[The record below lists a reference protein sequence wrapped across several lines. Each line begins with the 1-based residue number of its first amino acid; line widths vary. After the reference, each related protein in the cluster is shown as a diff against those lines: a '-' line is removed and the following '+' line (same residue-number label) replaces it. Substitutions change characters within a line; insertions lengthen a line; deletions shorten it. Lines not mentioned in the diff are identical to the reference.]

1 MKRALLA
8 GLASTL
14 VLAAPGATDSSSSRP
29 STPLTAVREG
39 QPVRMLYELKASA
52 WLFIIPITGKARFNV
67 ELQPDTYRI
76 TSAVKTTGLAD
87 VLVDY
92 DLGGQSGLDVIRS
105 LRDPKASPDPDLPV
119 LLLGPLELP
128 FLFEGAREAGASA
141 ILPKPL
147 NANTL
152 GQSLM
157 TVLAAR
163 CVRPE
168 ILTASGLH

>member
-1 MKRALLA
+1 MTPSALSDA
-8 GLASTL
+8 GVLLIDDSQAVRSVLSTL
-14 VLAAPGATDSSSSRP
+14 LRGLGVQRVYQCGEAEEAMVLAHACRP
-29 STPLTAVREG
+29 D
-39 QPVRMLYELKASA
+39 
-52 WLFIIPITGKARFNV
+52 I
-67 ELQPDTYRI
+67 
-76 TSAVKTTGLAD
+76 

-105 LRDPKASPDPDLPV
+105 LRDPQASPDPDLPV

-128 FLFEGAREAGASA
+128 FLFEGVREAGASA

-157 TVLAAR
+157 AVLAAR
-163 CVRPE
+163 RGRPE
-168 ILTASGLH
+168 ILSASGLH

>member
-1 MKRALLA
+1 MTTPALSDAGILLIDDSQAVRAVLSTLLR
-8 GLASTL
+8 GLGVRRVFQCGEAEEAL
-14 VLAAPGATDSSSSRP
+14 VLAHTCRP
-29 STPLTAVREG
+29 D
-39 QPVRMLYELKASA
+39 
-52 WLFIIPITGKARFNV
+52 I
-67 ELQPDTYRI
+67 
-76 TSAVKTTGLAD
+76 

-147 NANTL
+147 NDNTL

>member
-1 MKRALLA
+1 MTTPALSDA
-8 GLASTL
+8 GILLIDDSQAVRSVLSTLLRGLGVQRIYQCGEADEAL
-14 VLAAPGATDSSSSRP
+14 VLAHTCRP
-29 STPLTAVREG
+29 D
-39 QPVRMLYELKASA
+39 
-52 WLFIIPITGKARFNV
+52 I
-67 ELQPDTYRI
+67 
-76 TSAVKTTGLAD
+76 

-92 DLGGQSGLDVIRS
+92 DLGACSGLDVIRS
-105 LRDPKASPDPDLPV
+105 FRDPQASPDPDLPV

-163 CVRPE
+163 RARPE
-168 ILTASGLH
+168 ILSASGLH